1 MTKFAILD
9 LAPIPEGSDARQAL
23 ANSLDLARHAENW
36 GYQRYWLAEHHNM
49 PGIASAATAVVIGHI
64 AGGTKSIKVGAGGV
78 MLPNHAPLII
88 AEQFGTLESL
98 YPGRIELGLGRA
110 PGTDMLT
117 ARALR
122 RDPMMAG
129 EQFPQDLEE
138 LQAYFGDTPG
148 RIQAVP
154 GTGLK
159 VPIWLL
165 GSSLFSAQLAARKG
179 LPFAFA
185 SHFAPS
191 MLKEAIAIYRESFR
205 PSESLAAP
213 YVMIG
218 VNLFAAETDEEAR
231 VLFSSLQQQFIAL
244 RFGTPGKLLPPLPDI
259 AERFHPSYL
268 AAAEASLSYSAV
280 GSPETVE
287 GKLREIISDTGADE
301 LILTGHMYD
310 HKARLRSF
318 EIAAGLASKFDE
330 TTTAR

>member
-1 MTKFAILD
+1 MTKFSILD
-9 LAPIPEGSDARQAL
+9 LAPIPEGAHAGQAL
-23 ANSLDLARHAENW
+23 ANSLDLARHAERW
-36 GYQRYWLAEHHNM
+36 GSQRYWLAEHHNM

-64 AGGTKSIKVGAGGV
+64 AGGTTTLRVGAGGV
-78 MLPNHAPLII
+78 MLPNHAPLIV

-138 LQAYFGDTPG
+138 LQAYFSDTPG

-191 MLKEAIAIYRESFR
+191 MLHEAITIYRESFR
-205 PSESLAAP
+205 PSENLSSP
-213 YVMIG
+213 YVMLG
-218 VNLFAAETDEEAR
+218 VNLFAADTDEQAR

-244 RFGTPGKLLPPLPDI
+244 RFGTPGKLPPPLPDI

-268 AAAEASLSYSAV
+268 AAADASLSCSAV
-280 GSPETVE
+280 GSPSTVE
-287 GKLREIISDTGADE
+287 QKLRKIIEATGADE

-310 HKARLRSF
+310 HKARLRSY
-318 EIAAGLASKFDE
+318 EIAAGLVSKFDP
-330 TTTAR
+330 TTAR